1 MKGVER
7 EDVATIAAKA
17 AIDVMNGDAHDLR
30 AAVADVDSPAVRA
43 DAEWLAELLLQEFVE
58 NRAAVGRAAA

>member
-17 AIDVMNGDAHDLR
+17 AIDVMNGDADDLR
-30 AAVADVDSPAVRA
+30 AAVDDVDSPAVRA

>member
-1 MKGVER
+1 MKRVER

-17 AIDVMNGDAHDLR
+17 AIDVMNGDADDLR
-30 AAVADVDSPAVRA
+30 AAVGDVDSPAVRA